1 MSRALAHAANWFGI
15 VCIAGAITTMF
26 ALAFYLP
33 EPRFLI
39 AAATLLP
46 MGALLVALSV
56 RRTVT
61 LSLCYLLVGGFCTF
75 VYALTLLSNPASFPS
90 SDLFIVALP
99 KMALVMVGGAGSGAL
114 LGVLWTSAGFVIAE
128 LATVAAALLAGSQL
142 RADVTTLVTYV
153 LLVALLLFDGLTRR
167 TARVAQPAMHL
178 AAREDRTLELRR
190 ELELRAAAHLHDT
203 ALSELILIAE
213 SQPGALDKRLVA
225 QIGREITA
233 LSDRDWLVGERQN
246 EGESPGGAS
255 AEASSA
261 WQASAVAVAVEDARA
276 RGLTIRLSG
285 DPDAVRDLDPS
296 VDRAVGQALG
306 QCFINVLRH
315 AGVTEADVSIVVAPE
330 DLTVIVVDD
339 GLGFDVSALLAEEPE
354 PGHPEHNQSSDGA
367 SATASQGI
375 GLRHSVRGRIEAHG
389 GTVEIWSRPG
399 VGTSVMMSVPWA
411 RSTGSV
417 SAEVG
422 R

>member
-15 VCIAGAITTMF
+15 VCLAGAVTTML
-26 ALAFYLP
+26 ALTFYLP

-39 AAATLLP
+39 AAGTLLP

-61 LSLCYLLVGGFCTF
+61 LSLCYLLVGGICTF
-75 VYALTLLSNPASFPS
+75 VYAFTLLSIPASFPS
-90 SDLFIVALP
+90 SNLFIVALP
-99 KMALVMVGGAGSGAL
+99 KLALVMVGGAGSGAL
-114 LGVLWTSAGFVIAE
+114 LGVMWTTAGLVIAE
-128 LATVAAALLAGSQL
+128 LATMAAAVLAGSQL
-142 RADVTTLVTYV
+142 RADVTTIVTYV
-153 LLVALLLFDGLTRR
+153 LLVAVLLFDGLTRR
-167 TARVAQPAMHL
+167 TARIAQPVMHL

-190 ELELRAAAHLHDT
+190 ELELRAAAQLHDT

-213 SQPGALDKRLVA
+213 SEPGPLDDRLVA

-233 LSDRDWLVGERQN
+233 LTDRDWLVGDRQN
-246 EGESPGGAS
+246 ERESLVAS
-255 AEASSA
+255 AAAGSSA
-261 WQASAVAVAVEDARA
+261 WRASAVAVAVDDARA
-276 RGLTIRLSG
+276 RGLTVRLSG
-285 DPDAVRDLDPS
+285 DPDAVRGLDPS

-339 GLGFDVSALLAEEPE
+339 GIGFDVSTRLTDEPDAGRAEHTSF
-354 PGHPEHNQSSDGA
+354 GD
-367 SATASQGI
+367 SADATRTQGI

-399 VGTSVMMSVPWA
+399 VGTSVMISVPWA
-411 RSTGSV
+411 RRTDSV
-417 SAEVG
+417 SAELG

>member
-15 VCIAGAITTMF
+15 VCLAGAVTTML

-39 AAATLLP
+39 AAGTLLP

-75 VYALTLLSNPASFPS
+75 VYAFTLLSNPASFPS
-90 SDLFIVALP
+90 TNLFIVALP

-114 LGVLWTSAGFVIAE
+114 LGVIWTTAGLVIAE
-128 LATVAAALLAGSQL
+128 LATMAAAVLAGSQL
-142 RADVTTLVTYV
+142 RADVTTIVTYV
-153 LLVALLLFDGLTRR
+153 LLVAVLLFDGLTRR
-167 TARVAQPAMHL
+167 TARIAQPVMHL

-190 ELELRAAAHLHDT
+190 ELELRAAAQLHDT

-213 SQPGALDKRLVA
+213 SEPGPLDERLVA

-233 LSDRDWLVGERQN
+233 LTDRDWLVGDRHNER
-246 EGESPGGAS
+246 ESRVAS
-255 AEASSA
+255 AAAGSSA
-261 WQASAVAVAVEDARA
+261 WRASAVAVAIDDARA
-276 RGLTIRLSG
+276 RGLTVRLSG
-285 DPDAVRDLDPS
+285 DPDAVRGLDPS

-306 QCFINVLRH
+306 QCFINILRH

-330 DLTVIVVDD
+330 DLTLIVVDD
-339 GLGFDVSALLAEEPE
+339 GIGFDVSALVSDEPE
-354 PGHPEHNQSSDGA
+354 AERADHAAFGE
-367 SATASQGI
+367 SADATPPQGI

-399 VGTSVMMSVPWA
+399 VGTSVMISVPWA
-411 RSTGSV
+411 RRTDSV
-417 SAEVG
+417 GAEFG

>member
-15 VCIAGAITTMF
+15 VCIAGAITTMI

-39 AAATLLP
+39 AAATMLP

-61 LSLCYLLVGGFCTF
+61 MSLCYLIVGGFCTF
-75 VYALTLLSNPASFPS
+75 VYAFTLLSTPASFPS

-114 LGVLWTSAGFVIAE
+114 LGVLWTTAGLVIAE
-128 LATVAAALLAGSQL
+128 LATAAAALLAGSQL

-153 LLVALLLFDGLTRR
+153 LLVAVLLFDGLTRR
-167 TARVAQPAMHL
+167 TARIAQPVMHL

-190 ELELRAAAHLHDT
+190 ELELRAAAQLHDT

-213 SQPGALDKRLVA
+213 SRPGPLDERLVA

-233 LSDRDWLVGERQN
+233 LNDRNWLVDDR
-246 EGESPGGAS
+246 PGDRAS
-255 AEASSA
+255 ILDAAAGSSA
-261 WQASAVAVAVEDARA
+261 WQDSAVALAVADARA
-276 RGLTIRLSG
+276 RGLTVRLSG
-285 DPDAVRDLDPS
+285 DPDAVRGLDPG

-339 GLGFDVSALLAEEPE
+339 GVGFDVSALPSEESE
-354 PGHPEHNQSSDGA
+354 PGPERLQ
-367 SATASQGI
+367 SQGI

-411 RSTGSV
+411 RSADNV
-417 SAEVG
+417 SAEHG

>member
-1 MSRALAHAANWFGI
+1 LAEATMSRALAHAANWFGI
-15 VCIAGAITTMF
+15 VCIAGAIATMV
-26 ALAFYLP
+26 ALTFYLP

-46 MGALLVALSV
+46 MGALLAVLSV

-75 VYALTLLSNPASFPS
+75 VYAFTLLSNPASFPS

-114 LGVLWTSAGFVIAE
+114 LGVLWTTGGLVIAE
-128 LATVAAALLAGSQL
+128 LATAAAAVLVGSQL
-142 RADVTTLVTYV
+142 RADLTTLVTYV
-153 LLVALLLFDGLTRR
+153 LLVAVLLFDGLTRR
-167 TARVAQPAMHL
+167 TARIAQPVMHL

-190 ELELRAAAHLHDT
+190 EIELRAAAQLHDT

-213 SQPGALDKRLVA
+213 SKPGPLDERLVA

-233 LSDRDWLVGERQN
+233 LNDRDWLVAERQV
-246 EGESPGGAS
+246 ERESLLAAS
-255 AEASSA
+255 AAGSSA
-261 WQASAVAVAVEDARA
+261 WQASAVAVAVDDARA
-276 RGLTIRLSG
+276 RGLTVRVSG
-285 DPDAVRDLDPS
+285 DPDAVRGLDPS

-339 GLGFDVSALLAEEPE
+339 GIGFDVSDLLTDGFELPPAERTP
-354 PGHPEHNQSSDGA
+354 SGA
-367 SATASQGI
+367 PTTQGI

-411 RSTGSV
+411 RGTIT
-417 SAEVG
+417 AEAG

>member
-1 MSRALAHAANWFGI
+1 MSRALSHAANWFGM
-15 VCIAGAITTMF
+15 VCIAGAITTML
-26 ALAFYLP
+26 ALAVYLP

-46 MGALLVALSV
+46 MGALLVALSM
-56 RRTVT
+56 RHTVT

-75 VYALTLLSNPASFPS
+75 VYVFTLLSNPTSFPS

-114 LGVLWTSAGFVIAE
+114 LGVLWTTAGLVIAE
-128 LATVAAALLAGSQL
+128 LATAAAAMLAGSQL

-153 LLVALLLFDGLTRR
+153 LLVAVLLFDGLTRR
-167 TARVAQPAMHL
+167 TARLAQPVMHL

-190 ELELRAAAHLHDT
+190 ELELRAAAQLHDT
-203 ALSELILIAE
+203 ALSALILIAD
-213 SQPGALDKRLVA
+213 SRPGPLDERLSA
-225 QIGREITA
+225 QIGREITD
-233 LSDRDWLVGERQN
+233 LNDRDWLVEERQS
-246 EGESPGGAS
+246 ERDALLAATTHTSAWHAS
-255 AEASSA
+255 ALAT
-261 WQASAVAVAVEDARA
+261 AVDGARA
-276 RGLTIRLSG
+276 RGLTVRVSG
-285 DPDAVRDLDPS
+285 EPDAVRGLDPA
-296 VDRAVGQALG
+296 VDRAIGQALG
-306 QCFINVLRH
+306 QCFINVVRH
-315 AGVTEADVSIVVAPE
+315 ARVNEVDVSIVVAPE

-339 GLGFDVSALLAEEPE
+339 GIGFDVSTLLSDEPE
-354 PGHPEHNQSSDGA
+354 RERTDLGESA
-367 SATASQGI
+367 STAQAQGI

-411 RSTGSV
+411 QSTDIV
-417 SAEVG
+417 SAESG

>member
-15 VCIAGAITTMF
+15 VCIVGAITTMV
-26 ALAFYLP
+26 ALTFYLP

-75 VYALTLLSNPASFPS
+75 VYAFTLLSNPASFPS

-114 LGVLWTSAGFVIAE
+114 LGVLWTTGGLVIAE
-128 LATVAAALLAGSQL
+128 LATAAAAVLSGSQL
-142 RADVTTLVTYV
+142 RADLTTLVTYV
-153 LLVALLLFDGLTRR
+153 LLVAVLLFDGLTRR
-167 TARVAQPAMHL
+167 TARIAQPVMHL

-190 ELELRAAAHLHDT
+190 ELELRAAAQLHDT

-213 SQPGALDKRLVA
+213 SAPGPLDERLVA

-233 LSDRDWLVGERQN
+233 LNDRDWLVAQGQGQGER
-246 EGESPGGAS
+246 ESLLAAS
-255 AEASSA
+255 AAGSSA
-261 WQASAVAVAVEDARA
+261 WQASAVAVAVDDARA
-276 RGLTIRLSG
+276 RGLTVRVSG
-285 DPDAVRDLDPS
+285 DPDAVRGLDPS

-339 GLGFDVSALLAEEPE
+339 GIGFEVSDLLADGLEPVR
-354 PGHPEHNQSSDGA
+354 PEHTPMGA
-367 SATASQGI
+367 PITQTEGI

-411 RSTGSV
+411 RRSDAV
-417 SAEVG
+417 NAEAG

>member
-1 MSRALAHAANWFGI
+1 MSRALSHAANWFGM
-15 VCIAGAITTMF
+15 VCIAGAITTML
-26 ALAFYLP
+26 ALAVYLP

-46 MGALLVALSV
+46 MGALLVALSM
-56 RRTVT
+56 RHTVT

-75 VYALTLLSNPASFPS
+75 VYVLTLLSNPASFPS

-114 LGVLWTSAGFVIAE
+114 LGVLWTTAGLVIAE
-128 LATVAAALLAGSQL
+128 LATAAAAMLAGSQL

-153 LLVALLLFDGLTRR
+153 LLVAVLLFDGLTRR
-167 TARVAQPAMHL
+167 TARLAQPVMHL

-190 ELELRAAAHLHDT
+190 ELELRAAAQLHDT
-203 ALSELILIAE
+203 ALSALILIAD
-213 SQPGALDKRLVA
+213 SRPGPLDERLSA
-225 QIGREITA
+225 QIGREITD
-233 LSDRDWLVGERQN
+233 LNDRDWLVEERQ
-246 EGESPGGAS
+246 SQRDALLAATTHTSAWHAS
-255 AEASSA
+255 ALAT
-261 WQASAVAVAVEDARA
+261 AVDGARA
-276 RGLTIRLSG
+276 RGLTVRVSG
-285 DPDAVRDLDPS
+285 EPDAVRGLDPA
-296 VDRAVGQALG
+296 VDRAIGQALG
-306 QCFINVLRH
+306 QCFINVVRH
-315 AGVTEADVSIVVAPE
+315 ARVNEVDVSIVVAPE

-339 GLGFDVSALLAEEPE
+339 GIGFDVSTLLSDEPE
-354 PGHPEHNQSSDGA
+354 RERTDLGESA
-367 SATASQGI
+367 STAQAQGI

-411 RSTGSV
+411 QSTDIV
-417 SAEVG
+417 SAESG

>member
-1 MSRALAHAANWFGI
+1 MSRALSHAANWFGM
-15 VCIAGAITTMF
+15 VCIAGAITTML
-26 ALAFYLP
+26 ALSVHLP

-39 AAATLLP
+39 AAATMLP

-56 RRTVT
+56 RHTVT

-75 VYALTLLSNPASFPS
+75 VYIFTLLSSPASFPS
-90 SDLFIVALP
+90 SNLFIVALP
-99 KMALVMVGGAGSGAL
+99 KMALIMVGGAGSGAL
-114 LGVLWTSAGFVIAE
+114 LGVLWTTAGFLIAE
-128 LATVAAALLAGSQL
+128 LATVAAVVLADSHL

-153 LLVALLLFDGLTRR
+153 LLVAVLLFDGLTRR
-167 TARVAQPAMHL
+167 TARLAQPVMHL

-190 ELELRAAAHLHDT
+190 ELELRAAAQLHDT
-203 ALSELILIAE
+203 ALSELILIAD
-213 SQPGALDKRLVA
+213 SRPGPLDKRLIA

-233 LSDRDWLVGERQN
+233 LNDRDWLVEERQS
-246 EGESPGGAS
+246 EQDSPLA
-255 AEASSA
+255 ATTHSSA
-261 WQASAVAVAVEDARA
+261 WHSSAMATAVDDARA
-276 RGLTIRLSG
+276 RGLTVRVSG
-285 DPDAVRDLDPS
+285 DPAAVRDLDPG
-296 VDRAVGQALG
+296 VDRAIGQALG

-315 AGVTEADVSIVVAPE
+315 AGVDEADVSIVVAPE

-339 GLGFDVSALLAEEPE
+339 GIGFDVSTLYPDEPE
-354 PGHPEHNQSSDGA
+354 TEHSSSGEG
-367 SATASQGI
+367 ATAAQSQGI

-411 RSTGSV
+411 RSADIV
-417 SAEVG
+417 RAENG